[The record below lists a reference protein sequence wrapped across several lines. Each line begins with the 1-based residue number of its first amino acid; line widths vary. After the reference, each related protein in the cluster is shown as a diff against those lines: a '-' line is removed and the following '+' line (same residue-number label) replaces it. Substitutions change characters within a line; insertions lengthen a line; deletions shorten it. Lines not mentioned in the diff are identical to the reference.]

1 MGKRRTILWG
11 GLAIIAIGAATVAV
25 RTATFAP
32 KGLADGSDIRLAAA
46 PAFDLDAAVGH
57 LSAAAQIKTISHQDP
72 AENDVAEWDRLHAW
86 LVATY
91 PAAHRVMAR
100 TILPNR
106 TLIYHW
112 PGSDAS
118 LAPIILMAH
127 QDVVPVTEGTDG
139 DWKYPPFAG
148 TIAEKAVWGRGTVD
162 DKGSLVGLFE
172 AFEALA
178 SQGFQPKRGIYFVS
192 GHDEEVGG
200 SGAAAAAA
208 KLKADGVRALFTLDE
223 GSVVLRD
230 TPVINGP
237 AILIGIAEKGYA
249 TLKVTANAPGGH
261 SSMPPAE
268 TGVTT
273 LARAVLSITEK
284 PFPMEMR
291 GPGAAM
297 VESLAAH
304 KGGSTK
310 MAVANQWLFAPI
322 LKRQLSA
329 SPSSAAAFHTT
340 IAPTMLEGSPKEN
353 VLPQSATALINYRIA
368 PWNRSAD
375 VMARAKAA
383 VGGAPVELSWV
394 KAPNEPSRVSSTR
407 SQGWKYVVAA
417 ARADAPD
424 AVVAPF
430 LVVGAT
436 DSRSMEPISQDVYR
450 FMPMHFTLKETAM
463 IHGTNEHMT
472 IDSFGRMINFYA
484 RLIATSAG

>member
-1 MGKRRTILWG
+1 MGKRRTMLLG
-11 GLAIIAIGAATVAV
+11 ALAAFAFVAGTVAV
-25 RTATFAP
+25 RTASFAP
-32 KGLADGSDIRLAAA
+32 TEIADGTDIRLAAA
-46 PAFDLDAAVGH
+46 PAYDLSAAVAN
-57 LSAAAQIKTISHQDP
+57 LSAAAQIRTISHQDP
-72 AENDVAEWDRLHAW
+72 ADDEVAEWDRLHTW
-86 LVATY
+86 LAATY
-91 PAAHRVMAR
+91 PDTHRAMTR

-118 LAPIILMAH
+118 LAPIIVMAH
-127 QDVVPVTEGTDG
+127 QDVVPVTEGTEG

-148 TIAEKAVWGRGTVD
+148 TIAEQAVWGRGTVD

-172 AFEALA
+172 ALEALA
-178 SQGFQPKRGIYFVS
+178 GQGFQPRRGIYLVS

-208 KLKADGVRALFTLDE
+208 KLKAEGVRALFTLDE

-237 AILIGIAEKGYA
+237 AILIGVAEKGYA

-273 LARAVLSITEK
+273 LARAVLAITEN

-304 KGGSTK
+304 KGGTTK
-310 MAVANQWLFAPI
+310 MAVANQWLFAPV
-322 LKRQLSA
+322 LKRQLGA

-375 VMARAKAA
+375 VMARANAA
-383 VGGAPVELSWV
+383 VGDAPVEFSWV
-394 KAPNEPSRVSSTR
+394 KPPNEPSRVSSTS

-436 DSRSMEPISQDVYR
+436 DSRSMAPISEDVYR
-450 FMPMHFTLKETAM
+450 FMPMHFSLKETAM

-472 IDSFGRMINFYA
+472 IDSFKRMIDFYA

>member
-1 MGKRRTILWG
+1 MGKRRNVLFG
-11 GLAIIAIGAATVAV
+11 GLAVVAVVAGTVAV
-25 RTATFAP
+25 RTAGFAP
-32 KGLADGSDIRLAAA
+32 TDIADGTDIRLTAA
-46 PAFDLDAAVGH
+46 PPYDLSAAVAN
-57 LSAAAQIKTISHQDP
+57 LSAAAQIRTISHQDP
-72 AENDVAEWDRLHAW
+72 ADDEVVEWDRLHAW
-86 LVATY
+86 LAATY
-91 PAAHRVMAR
+91 PDTHRAMTR

-118 LAPIILMAH
+118 LAPIIVMAH
-127 QDVVPVTEGTDG
+127 QDVVPVTEGTEG

-148 TIAEKAVWGRGTVD
+148 TIAEQAVWGRGTVD

-172 AFEALA
+172 ALEALA
-178 SQGFQPKRGIYFVS
+178 GQGFQPKRGIYLVS

-208 KLKADGVRALFTLDE
+208 KLKAEGVHALFTLDE

-230 TPVINGP
+230 TPIINGP
-237 AILIGIAEKGYA
+237 AILIGVAEKGYA

-268 TGVTT
+268 TAVTT
-273 LARAVLSITEK
+273 LARAVLAITEN

-297 VESLAAH
+297 VESLATH
-304 KGGSTK
+304 KGGTTK
-310 MAVANQWLFAPI
+310 MAVANQWLFAPL
-322 LKRQLSA
+322 LKRQLGA

-375 VMARAKAA
+375 VMAAAKAA
-383 VGGAPVELSWV
+383 VGDAPVEFSWV
-394 KAPNEPSRVSSTR
+394 KPPNEPSRVSSTS

-436 DSRSMEPISQDVYR
+436 DGRSMAPISEDVYR
-450 FMPMHFTLKETAM
+450 FMPMHFSLKETAM

-472 IDSFGRMINFYA
+472 IDSFKRMIDFYA